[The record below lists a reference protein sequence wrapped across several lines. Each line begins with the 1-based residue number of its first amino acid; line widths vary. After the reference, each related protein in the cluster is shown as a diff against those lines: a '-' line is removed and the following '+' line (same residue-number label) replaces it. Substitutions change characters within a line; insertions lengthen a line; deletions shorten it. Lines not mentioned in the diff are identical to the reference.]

1 MTETKDSKPQS
12 YTPHGYQ
19 NQNRKE
25 RRRLQ
30 KLVGMKMPGV
40 QDSKE
45 STEKVY
51 WIPLK
56 RKSRAG
62 VEYIYYKKVVD
73 KIGLKK

>member
-1 MTETKDSKPQS
+1 MDKQTIEVGSMD
-12 YTPHGYQ
+12 
-19 NQNRKE
+19 RKS
-25 RRRLQ
+25 RRAMGRFSGV
-30 KLVGMKMPGV
+30 KIKGV

-45 STEKVY
+45 STLKTY

-73 KIGLKK
+73 KIGLDKKNDKDK